1 MPRQHSDRTP
11 ARSQRASTDV
21 PTPKKRKRCRMFGL
35 VRQNKSLAAV
45 DARVLERTLRDLPLK
60 AWVFG
65 RHGASTGCVDC
76 AGTEDHFQCAIR
88 FTEVRDLHVVE
99 ALFPGFKV
107 IPLVGATAWRDYV
120 KYLPHGT
127 EHEVVASFDFEEFLA
142 KYGGTPVKSL
152 LYRDI
157 KRMVYE
163 GEMTL
168 LAVHRDHRE
177 VYINHWRA
185 LEALAAKGE
194 EMRKAEREATAA
206 RERAERA
213 AASRR
218 EADRVR
224 RWERTLEGQA
234 HVRDVAE
241 TFAQVEAEEMH
252 AHLMEL
258 KIEKHIE
265 EQEHAALHEKGLHCN
280 QFGCTRGWDMQIRR
294 AAENGTLR

>member
-1 MPRQHSDRTP
+1 MQRQHSNRTP

-35 VRQNKSLAAV
+35 VRQSGNLTAI

-88 FTEVRDLHVVE
+88 FAEVRDLHVVE
-99 ALFPGFKV
+99 AMFPGYKV
-107 IPLVGATAWRDYV
+107 IPLVGATAWRNYV
-120 KYLPHGT
+120 KYLPHGAA
-127 EHEVVASFDFEEFLA
+127 HEVTASFDFEEFLA

-157 KRMVYE
+157 KRLVYE
-163 GEMTL
+163 GEMDL
-168 LAVHRDHRE
+168 LEVHRDHRE
-177 VYINHWRA
+177 VYINHWRS
-185 LEALAAKGE
+185 LRSLAEEGE
-194 EMRKAEREATAA
+194 EMREAEREAAA
-206 RERAERA
+206 TRARAERA
-213 AASRR
+213 EASRR

-234 HVRDVAE
+234 HLRDVAE
-241 TFAQVEAEEMH
+241 TFAQVDAEREQ
-252 AHLMEL
+252 AYRVEL
-258 KIEKHIE
+258 EIERHIE
-265 EQEHAALHEKGLHCN
+265 EREHDALHESGRHCN
-280 QFGCTRGWDMQIRR
+280 QYGCTRGWDMQIRR